1 MNPHHLDAFM
11 ALWSEYDDG
20 SGTIEPRHLED
31 LLLRLEPPMGLGPGQ
46 DGKAVLRF
54 VFNLDIP
61 LVAGRVP
68 FHRTVY
74 ELVRRCVGCRSRRR
88 SSSIHH
94 AACSTCSHANDCEAF
109 ALSYLGQQLELS

>member
-1 MNPHHLDAFM
+1 MIIENFEKQQDQEEWTLTPQHLEDFV

-20 SGTIEPRHLED
+20 SGSIEPKHLED
-31 LLLRLEPPMGLGPGQ
+31 LLLRLEPPMGLGGGQ

-54 VFNLDIP
+54 VFDLDIP

-74 ELVRRCVGCRSRRR
+74 ELVRRW
-88 SSSIHH
+88 
-94 AACSTCSHANDCEAF
+94 AARGVTWPAVLVVVS
-109 ALSYLGQQLELS
+109 